1 MLPAGGSV
9 CDCTVKKGS
18 VKEKK
23 KEKKKSVHALD
34 RQKSKY
40 VVLIKNEKTKKQ
52 RNKSGPLLLDERN
65 PRLGGGVGG
74 SEALP

>member
-1 MLPAGGSV
+1 MRPAGGSV

-23 KEKKKSVHALD
+23 KNVHALD

-40 VVLIKNEKTKKQ
+40 VVLNEKTKKQKQ